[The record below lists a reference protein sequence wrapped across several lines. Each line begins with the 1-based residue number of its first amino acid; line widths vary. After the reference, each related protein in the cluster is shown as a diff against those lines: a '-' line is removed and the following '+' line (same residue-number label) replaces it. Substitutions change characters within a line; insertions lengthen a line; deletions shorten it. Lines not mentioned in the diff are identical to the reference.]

1 MCEMLAVTANDSFRI
16 NELLETFYSHSVE
29 HKDGWGL
36 AVFRKLSVSM
46 EKEPLC
52 ASSSKYLHQRL
63 SRDIIAANAIA
74 HIRKATIGRI
84 EYANCHPFVWDDESG
99 RTWTLVHNGTI
110 FDGPQLSQFVD
121 KQEGSTDSER
131 ILMYIVRLM
140 NDLYRIKGTA
150 TFEERFRLLERIVTE
165 LAVGNKLNLLF
176 FDGEVLYVHCNCRGT
191 LSVLTAPD
199 KCIFA
204 TVPLTFDAWES
215 VPLCQLLAYK
225 DGELIRSGV
234 KHSHEFIEGSQDMT
248 SLMSMFAEL

>member
-1 MCEMLAVTANDSFRI
+1 MCEMLAVTAKNSFRI
-16 NELLETFYSHSVE
+16 NELLETFYSHSIN

-52 ASSSKYLHQRL
+52 ASASKYLHQRL

-74 HIRKATIGRI
+74 HIRRATIGRI

-99 RTWTLVHNGTI
+99 RTWTLAHNGTI
-110 FDGPQLSQFVD
+110 FNGQQLSQFVGQ
-121 KQEGSTDSER
+121 QEGSTDSER
-131 ILMYIVRLM
+131 ILMYIVSLM

-150 TFEERFRLLERIVTE
+150 TFEERFRLLERIVGE
-165 LAVGNKLNLLF
+165 LAAGNKLNLLC

-191 LSVLTAPD
+191 LSVLTESD

-204 TVPLTFDAWES
+204 TAPVSFDAWES
-215 VPLCQLLAYK
+215 VPLCQLFAYK
-225 DGELIRSGV
+225 DGELIRSGM

-248 SLMSMFAEL
+248 SLMSVFAEL